1 MANLTERQIKEQDI
15 DWYCMINGR
24 PTHIASMGGMIPL
37 EFRDREKLR
46 RYQEMVARMRYV
58 AEARLNIGNIQR
70 FVDKGYEYLQDQ
82 MISGAIYNANIGNP
96 GFEYLLGFDLPI
108 RLFALTFVE
117 KARRGFQSFARL
129 ESEEGN
135 EYLLIAEP
143 EGTVNIAEIRDE
155 FQLAELE
162 CRAMDEGGKIVI

>member
-1 MANLTERQIKEQDI
+1 MAKLTERQIKEQDI
-15 DWYCMINGR
+15 DWYCLINGR

-37 EFRDREKLR
+37 DFRDRENLR
-46 RYQEMVARMRYV
+46 WYQEMVAGMRYV
-58 AEARLNIGNIQR
+58 AEARLNLENIQR
-70 FVDKGYEYLQDQ
+70 MVDKGYEYLQDQ
-82 MISGAIYNANIGNP
+82 MISEAIYNANMNNP
-96 GFEYLLGFDLPI
+96 GFVYLEGFDLPV
-108 RLFALTFVE
+108 RLFASSFVE

-129 ESEEGN
+129 ESDEGN

-162 CRAMDEGGKIVI
+162 CRVMNDGGRIGI